1 MDKRMPVDR
10 PATPVFYAHSL
21 PGCAREEWE
30 RLEWHLRRAGAL
42 ARRFARSFGAGN
54 WGAAAGLLHDL
65 GKYSQEFQGRLSGD
79 YGRVDHSTAGA
90 QEARRYGHVGT
101 LLAYGIAGH
110 HAGLPDGGEADD
122 SALVSRLN
130 NKKTVPAVDNSWRER
145 IALPERAELEAE
157 IRAVLG
163 KGGGFSAAFF
173 ARMLFSCLVDA
184 DFIATEWFLDK
195 KRRRE
200 RGRRLPRPSDLAPL
214 LRAYLGTRFGAPDT
228 EINRQRA
235 AIREACQA
243 AANEGPG
250 VFSLSVPTGG
260 GKTLSSLS
268 FALEHAAKH
277 DLARVIYAVP
287 YTAIIEQIADEFRK
301 ALAVAGDDVV
311 LEHHS
316 AAEPP
321 PADETR
327 LVGPQRLYLATENWD
342 APLIVTT
349 TVQLFES
356 LFAARP
362 SRCRKLHNL
371 ARSVI
376 VLDEVQALPIGQLHA
391 CLASLGELVSRYG
404 ATVVLCSATVP
415 DFKASSVLNA
425 ALPEPRSVVPQTS
438 ALHAAFTRVRSECA
452 ADPLDDEMLAA
463 RLAEAPQVLC
473 IVDTRAHAAELFD
486 RLPGEGRF
494 HLSASMCPAHRRQ
507 ELRRAKAALSEGR
520 LCRLIATKVI
530 EAGVDISF
538 PEVWRAMA
546 GIDSLAQAAGR
557 CNRHG
562 EKRDGPGKFVVFNSL
577 RPDALPRNLA
587 DLRRRATIARYILED
602 HEDPIAS
609 GAVAAYFARL
619 FKDSDDMDAEKCW
632 KALADVRDIT
642 AIPFRL
648 VAEKF
653 RMIDDDQTPLFV
665 PWNDEARQ
673 CIERL
678 SGILRRQ
685 TEAPRRIPVELLRS
699 LQAYAVGVH
708 GLEQLQAHVGPLDPE
723 GRFHVLHDMGLY
735 DGATGLRIERA
746 GLRSP
751 SANLL

>member
-21 PGCAREEWE
+21 PGGAREEWE

-65 GKYSQEFQGRLSGD
+65 GKYSQEFQGMLNGD

-90 QEARRYGHVGT
+90 QEAKQCYGHAGI

-110 HAGLPDGGEADD
+110 HAGLPDGGEADN

-130 NKKTVPAVDNSWRER
+130 NKKTVPAVDNSWHER
-145 IALPERAELEAE
+145 ITLPERAQLEAE

-163 KGGGFSAAFF
+163 KGGGFPIAFF

-200 RGRRLPRPSDLAPL
+200 RGRRVLQPSDLAPVL
-214 LRAYLGTRFGAPDT
+214 HAYLGTRFGPPDT

-235 AIREACQA
+235 AIREACEA
-243 AANEGPG
+243 AAHESPG

-277 DLARVIYAVP
+277 NLARVIYAVP

-301 ALAVAGDDVV
+301 ALATAGGDAV

-321 PADETR
+321 PTDETH

-376 VLDEVQALPIGQLHA
+376 VLDEVQALPLGQLHA

-404 ATVVLCSATVP
+404 TTVVLCSATVP
-415 DFKASSVLNA
+415 DFKASGVLSA
-425 ALPEPRSVVPQTS
+425 ALPEPRPIVPQTP
-438 ALHAAFTRVRSECA
+438 ALHAAFTRVRSEY

-463 RLAEAPQVLC
+463 RLAEVPQVLC

-507 ELRRAKAALSEGR
+507 ELRRAKAALNEGR

-538 PEVWRAMA
+538 PEVWRTMA

-562 EKRDGPGKFVVFNSL
+562 EKRDGLGKFVVFESL
-577 RPDALPRNLA
+577 RKNALPTNLV
-587 DLRRRATIARYILED
+587 DLRRRRTIAGYILGD
-602 HEDPIAS
+602 HQDPIAS

-642 AIPFRL
+642 AIPFRS

-653 RMIDDDQTPLFV
+653 HMIDDDQTPLFV
-665 PWNDEARQ
+665 PWNDEARRS
-673 CIERL
+673 IERL

-685 TEAPRRIPVELLRS
+685 TEAPRRIPLDLLRG

-708 GLEQLQAHVGPLDPE
+708 GLEQLHAHIEPLDPE
-723 GRFHVLHDMGLY
+723 GRFHVLHDDGLY
-735 DGATGLRIERA
+735 DSATGLRLERA

-751 SANLL
+751 SANVL